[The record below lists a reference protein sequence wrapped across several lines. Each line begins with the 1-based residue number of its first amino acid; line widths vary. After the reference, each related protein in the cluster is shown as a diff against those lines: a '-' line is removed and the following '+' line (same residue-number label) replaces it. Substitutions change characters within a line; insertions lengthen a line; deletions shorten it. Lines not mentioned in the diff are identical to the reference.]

1 MGRLWYGFIV
11 VCLAVQTGVAVAETT
26 EERLQ
31 RLEQTI
37 EDMKR
42 HEAREREVEGQPP
55 ATRPG
60 EAPNVQQL
68 GAEGQGAERKYGSIM
83 QGSGK
88 LIYAR
93 PFVANPKAI
102 VGGYMDFEFISRARR
117 GHPNSTGTSPVGVP
131 SMEVNRFVPF
141 IYGDI
146 SEHVK
151 FASELEIEH
160 GIRANTGQNEIS
172 LEFAT
177 IDYLVN
183 DMVNLRA
190 GIILLPIGKFNLLH
204 DAPLQDLTERPLVSQ
219 FILPVVMAETG
230 AGFYGTLYPS
240 RRSKLDYEFYVTTG
254 SNGFN
259 SNVGNNGCPAG
270 STSANTFACTAQVNE
285 INGLRNTRQ
294 RKSNVSNGLDNNSG
308 KAVVGRLAFSPFL
321 GLEVS
326 GSGYYGTYDPFSDRK
341 MGIWAVDWTF
351 VRGPFELVGES
362 VWVYMQDNARNLNG
376 TTCVGSTT
384 FGSSGAGTLTG
395 NPCPERMHGYY
406 IEGRYHFLPE
416 WMTRMAPSFFRQE
429 ISTFTAVV
437 RWDQIN
443 TNQNATT
450 NGFNE
455 RERVTFG
462 LNFRPT
468 EDTVFKA
475 DFQYSPKE
483 ISVNNQRIHDT
494 AFLLS
499 AATYF

>member
-1 MGRLWYGFIV
+1 MGRLWYGLLVMCFV
-11 VCLAVQTGVAVAETT
+11 VQAGAAIAETT

-37 EDMKR
+37 DDMKK

-55 ATRPG
+55 ATRAG
-60 EAPNVQQL
+60 ESPNVQQM
-68 GAEGQGAERKYGSIM
+68 GSEGQGAERKYGSIM

-102 VGGYMDFEFISRARR
+102 VGGYMDFEYVNRANR
-117 GHPNSTGTSPVGVP
+117 GSPST
-131 SMEVNRFVPF
+131 MEVTRFVPF

-160 GIRANTGQNEIS
+160 GIQANVGRNEIS

-183 DMVNLRA
+183 DKLNLRA
-190 GIILLPIGKFNLLH
+190 GIVLLPIGKFNLLH
-204 DAPLQDLTERPLVSQ
+204 DAPLQDLTERPLVNQ

-259 SNVGNNGCPAG
+259 TAANNGCQAG
-270 STSANTFACTAQVNE
+270 GAANTPANCNNVINE
-285 INGLRNTRQ
+285 SNGLRNARQ
-294 RKSNVSNGLDNNSG
+294 RKSFVSNGLDNNNG
-308 KAVVGRLAFSPFL
+308 KAVVGRMAFSPML
-321 GLEVS
+321 GMEVS
-326 GSGYYGTYDPFSDRK
+326 GSGYYGTYDPFGQRN

-351 VRGPFELVGES
+351 VRGPFEFVGES
-362 VWVYMQDNARNLNG
+362 VWVYLEDNAQRLNG
-376 TTCVGSTT
+376 QACNSTT
-384 FGSSGAGTLTG
+384 NSAVGGLANGHL
-395 NPCPERMHGYY
+395 CPERMQGYY
-406 IEGRYHFLPE
+406 LEGRYHFLPE
-416 WMTRMAPSFFRQE
+416 WMTRLAPSFFRPE
-429 ISTFTAVV
+429 VSTFTAVV

-443 TNQNATT
+443 TNKDQA
-450 NGFNE
+450 GGLGE
-455 RERVTFG
+455 RQRITFG
-462 LNFRPT
+462 LNYRPT
-468 EDTVFKA
+468 EDTVIKT
-475 DFQYSPKE
+475 DFQYSPE
-483 ISVNNQRIHDT
+483 DLTVNNQRVHDR
-494 AFLLS
+494 AFLMS
-499 AATYF
+499 VATYF

>member
-1 MGRLWYGFIV
+1 MGRLWWLL
-11 VCLAVQTGVAVAETT
+11 LAFCAMAPSGMAGAEDT
-26 EERLQ
+26 EDRLK
-31 RLEQTI
+31 RLEQAV
-37 EDMKR
+37 EGLQK
-42 HEAREREVEGQPP
+42 HETREREVEGQAP
-55 ATRPG
+55 ATKPG
-60 EAPNVQQL
+60 ESPNVQQL

-102 VGGYMDFEFISRARR
+102 VGGYMDFEYVNRARR
-117 GHPNSTGTSPVGVP
+117 GGPS

-160 GIRANTGQNEIS
+160 AIRANTGQNEIS

-177 IDYLVN
+177 IDYLIN
-183 DMVNLRA
+183 DKINLRA
-190 GIILLPIGKFNLLH
+190 GIVLLPIGKFNLLH

-230 AGFYGTLYPS
+230 AGFYGTVYPS

-259 SNVGNNGCPAG
+259 NGANNGCPAG
-270 STSANTFACTAQVNE
+270 SAQANSLACNNLINE
-285 INGLRNTRQ
+285 ASGLRNARQ
-294 RKSNVSNGLDNNSG
+294 RKSFVSNGLDNNNG
-308 KAVVGRLAFSPFL
+308 KAIVGRLAFSPML
-321 GLEVS
+321 GVEVS
-326 GSGYYGTYDPFSDRK
+326 GSGYYGTYDPFSQRHL
-341 MGIWAVDWTF
+341 GIWAIDWTL

-362 VWVYMQDNARNLNG
+362 VWLYAEDNAHTLSRG
-376 TTCVGSTT
+376 TCA
-384 FGSSGAGTLTG
+384 AGTPGISGIATG
-395 NPCPERMHGYY
+395 HLCPERMQGYY

-416 WMTRMAPSFFRQE
+416 WMTRLAPSFFRQE

-443 TNQNATT
+443 TNLDQSS
-450 NGFNE
+450 GLGQ
-455 RERVTFG
+455 RQRITFG
-462 LNFRPT
+462 LNYRPT

-475 DFQYSPKE
+475 DFQYSPE
-483 ISVNNQRIHDT
+483 DINVNNQRVHDT
-494 AFLLS
+494 AFLMS
-499 AATYF
+499 VATYF